1 MKKVIGQFLNLR
13 EMFALRGESQLWRL
27 QIANADTLVL
37 PCKQTILYFQSI
49 WVSSYFI
56 FLSHAVHL
64 QDLLANGRSCGS
76 QGSFRAIEF
85 LRFAA
90 N

>member
-13 EMFALRGESQLWRL
+13 EMFALRGESQLWGL

-37 PCKQTILYFQSI
+37 PCKQTILHFQSI

-56 FLSHAVHL
+56 F
-64 QDLLANGRSCGS
+64 
-76 QGSFRAIEF
+76 F
-85 LRFAA
+85 
-90 N
+90 